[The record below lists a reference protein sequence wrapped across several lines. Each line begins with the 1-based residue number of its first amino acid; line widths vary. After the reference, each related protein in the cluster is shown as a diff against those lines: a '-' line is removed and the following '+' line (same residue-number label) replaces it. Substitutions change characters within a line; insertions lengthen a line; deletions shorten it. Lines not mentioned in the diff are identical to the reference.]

1 MIYEYH
7 ITYILFL
14 YICHNQCMET
24 VILVAIIYV
33 PIFLFDVVLSP
44 FLVSSVDIIM
54 ISKSA

>member
-1 MIYEYH
+1 MICKYH

-14 YICHNQCMET
+14 FICHNQCIEA

-44 FLVSSVDIIM
+44 FLVSSVDIII